1 MDTWTVSDKG
11 LMWLRDYLP
20 SSEYFSNS
28 RIMTFGYDSDLT
40 DPGTVAGL
48 ENWAE
53 SLIRCLSEV
62 RASEEVSSELR
73 GVS

>member
-20 SSEYFSNS
+20 SSGYFSNS

-40 DPGTVAGL
+40 DSATVAGL
-48 ENWAE
+48 EN
-53 SLIRCLSEV
+53 C
-62 RASEEVSSELR
+62 EEVSSELR